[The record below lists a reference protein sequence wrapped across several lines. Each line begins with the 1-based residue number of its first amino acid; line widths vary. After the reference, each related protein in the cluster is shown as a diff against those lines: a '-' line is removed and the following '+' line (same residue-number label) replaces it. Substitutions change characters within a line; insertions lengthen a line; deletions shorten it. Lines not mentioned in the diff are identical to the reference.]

1 MAVQSGKL
9 LIFSAPSGSGK
20 STLIR
25 HLVER
30 NHNLVFSVSAT
41 SRAPR
46 GAERDGVE
54 YHFLTLETFRAA
66 IQRGE
71 FLEYEEVYPNCFY
84 GTLRSEV
91 DGALQ
96 AGRNIVLDVDVKGGI
111 NIKRI
116 YGSQALSVF
125 VKPPSIEVLRQRLLA
140 RATDMPAMIE
150 KRVAKAAWE
159 LQFAPQFDCVIVND
173 SLERAKQQL
182 EQIIN
187 DFLRQ

>member
-96 AGRNIVLDVDVKGGI
+96 AGRNIVLDVDVKGGL

>member
-54 YHFLTLETFRAA
+54 YHFLTLETFRVA

>member
-96 AGRNIVLDVDVKGGI
+96 AGRNIVLDVDVKGGL

-187 DFLRQ
+187 DFLRH

>member
-54 YHFLTLETFRAA
+54 YHFLTLETFCAA

>member
-1 MAVQSGKL
+1 MTVQSGKL

-91 DGALQ
+91 DAALQ
-96 AGRNIVLDVDVKGGI
+96 AGRNIVLDVDVKGGL

-187 DFLRQ
+187 DFLR